1 MANSISTGVAYK
13 DPAIVGGTVD
23 NTPVGATTPSTGAFT
38 TLSSTGDTSIG
49 NAATD
54 LIGFHGATAVDQA
67 AVKATVTV
75 SNTITVLVDAVN
87 AILDLLKEKGL
98 MASS

>member
-1 MANSISTGVAYK
+1 MAITLATTLPSGTDVQELSANAS
-13 DPAIVGGTVD
+13 GGAR
-23 NTPVGATTPSTGAFT
+23 VGA
-38 TLSSTGDTSIG
+38 SSSE
-49 NAATD
+49 
-54 LIGFHGATAVDQA
+54 LVSFHGATATDQFA
-67 AVKATVTV
+67 TKATVTV